1 MDHHNVLLLI
11 LLVIV
16 EAMAMSTIEYGA
28 NNKSKVY
35 IIGILLYLLVGYILY
50 LVLIT
55 SNLAMTNAK
64 WNVLSII
71 LVTSIGILYFKETL
85 SLTEKFGLGFAILSI
100 FLMEYDKIKT
110 FIKL

>member
-1 MDHHNVLLLI
+1 MNRHNVLLLI

-16 EAMAMSTIEYGA
+16 EAIAMSTIEYGT
-28 NNKSKVY
+28 NHKSKVY

-50 LVLIT
+50 LVLVQ
-55 SNLAMTNAK
+55 NDLAITNAK

-85 SLTEKFGLGFAILSI
+85 SLAEKFGLGFAILSI